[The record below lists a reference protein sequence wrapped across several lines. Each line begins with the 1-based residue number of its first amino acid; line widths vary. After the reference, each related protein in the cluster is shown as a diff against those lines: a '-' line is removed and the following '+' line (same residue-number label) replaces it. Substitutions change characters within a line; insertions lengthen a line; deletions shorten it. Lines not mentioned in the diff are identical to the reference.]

1 MNSQT
6 RGSLPPILGLAIGV
20 LASSTASIFIRFAQ
34 ESAPSLVIAAYR
46 LGIATLIL
54 VSILSFRKDV
64 SLREIN
70 TSSFQLGVAAGIF
83 LAIHFATWIS
93 SLEYTTVASSVVLVS
108 TSPLFVALVSPV
120 LLKEPIN
127 PNLRYA
133 LALSLIGTLI
143 IAVSDT
149 CITADQFRCPTVK
162 SLLEGEAIKGD
173 ILAIGGALSGAGYML
188 IGRKVR
194 GQLSLLPYITLVYGI
209 AAIVL
214 IILVALAGQ
223 QMIGFPPIVYL
234 WFLLLAIFPQLVGH
248 SSINWALR
256 FLTAAF
262 VSITLLGEPIGSSIL
277 ALVIFQESPSWLM
290 LVGAGLILSG
300 IVIASLRATQGQNG
314 NEVEAKFS

>member
-1 MNSQT
+1 MNTQT

-20 LASSTASIFIRFAQ
+20 LASSTASILIRFAQ

-46 LGIATLIL
+46 LGIASLIL
-54 VSILSFRKDV
+54 VAILTFRKDV
-64 SLREIN
+64 SFKEIKGRN
-70 TSSFQLGVAAGIF
+70 LQLVVAAGIF
-83 LAIHFATWIS
+83 LAVHFATWVS

-108 TSPLFVALVSPV
+108 TSPLFVALLSPI
-120 LLKEPIN
+120 LLNEPIN

-133 LALSLIGTLI
+133 LVLSFIGTLI
-143 IAVSDT
+143 IAISDT
-149 CITADQFRCPTVK
+149 CISVDQFKCPPFQ
-162 SLLEGEAIKGD
+162 SFLEGEAIKGD
-173 ILAIGGALSGAGYML
+173 ILAIGGAISGAGYML

-194 GQLSLLPYITLVYGI
+194 GKLSLLPYITLVYGI

-214 IILVALAGQ
+214 TILVALASQ
-223 QMIGFPPIVYL
+223 RVIGFPPIVYF

-256 FLTAAF
+256 FLTAVY

-277 ALVIFQESPSWLM
+277 ALIILGESPSWLM
-290 LVGAGLILSG
+290 MVGAVLILSG
-300 IVIASLRATQGQNG
+300 IVIASLRATQKQFE